1 MCRPKV
7 VSLVEEIGIY
17 PLFLQNMK
25 NRTQIHMMMLRYCSR
40 LLLSLAAVVKI
51 QWLKCRSAFSYPE
64 HIWMLPLKN
73 QFSLGIA
80 HKEETRSWQR
90 SFVLMLQ
97 LACALLPKIK
107 YRSNFLSKAKYQL
120 FFLSSFHI
128 LFNGKI
134 CKSVEQSN
142 LQLPTW
148 IYAAQIHT
156 LAFTTLSETLGLI

>member
-1 MCRPKV
+1 
-7 VSLVEEIGIY
+7 
-17 PLFLQNMK
+17 
-25 NRTQIHMMMLRYCSR
+25 
-40 LLLSLAAVVKI
+40 
-51 QWLKCRSAFSYPE
+51 
-64 HIWMLPLKN
+64 MLPLKN
-73 QFSLGIA
+73 QFSLSIA
-80 HKEETRSWQR
+80 HKEETRSWQS

-128 LFNGKI
+128 LFNREI

-148 IYAAQIHT
+148 ICVAQIHM
-156 LAFTTLSETLGLI
+156 LAFRTLSETLDLI